1 LSKALRKINIVSV
14 YGDCTIRET
23 GEFLMSRL
31 NQLAINDEGFVF
43 DPSTGESFT
52 LNPTGLAIL
61 KAMKEQKTSRE
72 IAEELQEH
80 FESGSKTI
88 QGKMI
93 FFKEKEVQF
102 SLSYLT

>member
-1 LSKALRKINIVSV
+1 
-14 YGDCTIRET
+14 
-23 GEFLMSRL
+23 MSRL

-80 FESGSKTI
+80 FESPPEDIERDVIDFIAHLRTYHLI
-88 QGKMI
+88 
-93 FFKEKEVQF
+93 
-102 SLSYLT
+102 